1 MIRTMILNFL
11 FGGII
16 FTLIYLAANVYKNA
30 ALSAVL
36 SLLPL
41 SIFCAYII
49 NGEEM
54 IVKHSWNLIPVA
66 IITIFCVLLL
76 IILLKKTNVNK
87 NILITIVLI
96 VWIILQYLKIK
107 YYNF

>member
-1 MIRTMILNFL
+1 MLSNLIINFL

-16 FTLIYLAANVYKNA
+16 FTFIYLAANVYKNA
-30 ALSAVL
+30 AVYAVI

-41 SIFCAYII
+41 SILCAYII
-49 NGEEM
+49 NGAEM
-54 IVKHSWNLIPVA
+54 IIKHSWNLIPVA

-76 IILLKKTNVNK
+76 ILLLKKTNINK

-96 VWIILQYLKIK
+96 VWSILQYIKIK
-107 YYNF
+107 FYNV